1 MKQQEQSD
9 DDLLQFPDLKSEGI
23 PYSRNWL
30 DELIKRKLFPPGR
43 RFVPNGRRHW
53 TRGEV
58 REAKEQALARAG
70 LDQPANPPDSAGDDH
85 CEQHRNRN
93 RNRGGC

>member
-9 DDLLQFPDLKSEGI
+9 NDLLQFPDLKSEGI

-30 DELIKRKLFPPGR
+30 AELIKRKLFPPGR
-43 RFVPNGRRHW
+43 RFTPTGRRHW

-58 REAKEQALARAG
+58 REAKEQAFDRVRHDAA
-70 LDQPANPPDSAGDDH
+70 
-85 CEQHRNRN
+85 
-93 RNRGGC
+93 

>member
-9 DDLLQFPDLKSEGI
+9 NDLLQFPDLKSEGI

-58 REAKEQALARAG
+58 REAKEQAFARAD
-70 LDQPANPPDSAGDDH
+70 LDQPANPSADPADDDRGRN
-85 CEQHRNRN
+85 QHR
-93 RNRGGC
+93 